1 MSASGSMARGSL
13 LSQST
18 ASHEEAELTAEQ
30 ELAVLGRLELV
41 EQYKALN
48 SQYISTLPRNR
59 NLKSVHPVLVVREGG
74 GPGTESIS
82 TEGIMSDRTCPSGG
96 W

>member
-41 EQYKALN
+41 E
-48 SQYISTLPRNR
+48 
-59 NLKSVHPVLVVREGG
+59 
-74 GPGTESIS
+74 
-82 TEGIMSDRTCPSGG
+82 
-96 W
+96 